1 MRKNIATS
9 SLPLSHS
16 RVCHVFFLFIQLM
29 KIMPWNFPWQ
39 KWSHWTIIHSS
50 RQFSRTRKSCILK
63 FPYRTLRKCLL
74 FDSSSSSGES
84 FIQCAA
90 SQQFLC
96 EYVFDNGDVV
106 EGNGVND
113 VKLRLYLLFFVS
125 HPPSHFLPLSLLLS
139 SLAFHTPKIFFIAQ
153 NELQSTTQK
162 RRKKYSILHWKLSP
176 VSVSLSFSRVSDK
189 KKK

>member
-16 RVCHVFFLFIQLM
+16 RVCFFLFIQLM

-63 FPYRTLRKCLL
+63 FPCRTLRK
-74 FDSSSSSGES
+74 FDSSNSSGES

-139 SLAFHTPKIFFIAQ
+139 SLVFHTPKIFFIAQ